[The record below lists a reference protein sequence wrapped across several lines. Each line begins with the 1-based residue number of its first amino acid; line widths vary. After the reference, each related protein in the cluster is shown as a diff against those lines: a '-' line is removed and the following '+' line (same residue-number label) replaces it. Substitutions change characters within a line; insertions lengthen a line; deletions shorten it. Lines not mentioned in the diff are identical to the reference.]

1 METIV
6 EICTCVTD
14 IGSTIFGQKT
24 ESIDS
29 ILNLYRNI
37 SSFIPIIKELAQEKN
52 ENTQNYLQ
60 ELLVLSKEI
69 QKFVDESLQESY
81 WITKKIKSATI
92 YYYKVKFYE
101 KRLEDLKKNLT
112 LGVNVSRHQV
122 QSKLFDTQ
130 VKLRQNISSV
140 FQNVDDEII
149 VWEILR
155 KQQEIFEKRLS
166 DMEEANLAQ
175 LLDSENAH
183 DQCDEPDC
191 ETEDTLVDKMESM
204 YQHFRRENYTLFRR
218 ISELSESSD
227 ESRLQPNQ
235 PDNSEELTTLLLE
248 IEMLEASF
256 ETMEVEHSKKLLE
269 QEHEFSI
276 KKASLKTQIMSLER
290 KIKSQQDV
298 LVSLQSQKSR
308 LLQEVN
314 SVKSE
319 YQSVVE
325 REKKGRLEH
334 EEILKKYAVGISD
347 TEDLINYCY
356 IKVHKCVPNLSTHN
370 CWQQCEPTPY
380 TCPKIIDW
388 LRAWQKY
395 EAQYGPRSWNYK
407 V

>member
-1 METIV
+1 MTTII

-14 IGSTIFGQKT
+14 IGRTIIEHKT

-37 SSFIPIIKELAQEKN
+37 SSFLPIIQELAQELN
-52 ENTQNYLQ
+52 ENIQNYLQ

-69 QKFVDESLQESY
+69 KKFVDEALQESY

-92 YYYKVKFYE
+92 YFYKVQYYE
-101 KRLEDLKKNLT
+101 KRLADLKKNLT
-112 LGVNVSRHQV
+112 LGVNVSKHQV

-130 VKLRQNISSV
+130 VKLRHTVSSV

-183 DQCDEPDC
+183 DECDNSDC
-191 ETEDTLVDKMESM
+191 ETEDKIDIM
-204 YQHFRRENYTLFRR
+204 YQRLRRENDTLFRN
-218 ISELSESSD
+218 ISELSQSFD
-227 ESRLQPNQ
+227 ESRLQPNK

-269 QEHEFSI
+269 QENEFSI
-276 KKASLKTQIMSLER
+276 RKASLKTQIMSLER
-290 KIKSQQDV
+290 KIKSQQDA
-298 LVSLQSQKSR
+298 LVSLQSQKNR

-334 EEILKKYAVGISD
+334 EEILKKYAVGRSD
-347 TEDLINYCY
+347 TEDLIKYCY
-356 IKVHKCVPNLSTHN
+356 IKVHKCEPNLYTHN
-370 CWQQCEPTPY
+370 CWQQCDPTPY

-395 EAQYGPRSWNYK
+395 EAQYGPRRWNYK

>member
-1 METIV
+1 MQTIV

-14 IGSTIFGQKT
+14 IGSKIVDHKSAST
-24 ESIDS
+24 ES

-37 SSFIPIIKELAQEKN
+37 SSFLPIIQELAQEKN

-69 QKFVDESLQESY
+69 KKFVDEALQESY
-81 WITKKIKSATI
+81 WITKKMKSATI
-92 YYYKVKFYE
+92 YFYKVKYYE
-101 KRLEDLKKNLT
+101 KRLADLKKNLT
-112 LGVNVSRHQV
+112 LGVNVSKHQV

-130 VKLRQNISSV
+130 VKLRHTVSSV

-183 DQCDEPDC
+183 DECDNPDS
-191 ETEDTLVDKMESM
+191 ETEDKIDIM
-204 YQHFRRENYTLFRR
+204 YQRLRRENDTLLRE
-218 ISELSESSD
+218 ISELSESFD

-269 QEHEFSI
+269 QENEFSI
-276 KKASLKTQIMSLER
+276 KKAPLEAKIMSLER
-290 KIKSQQDV
+290 KIKSQQDA

-319 YQSVVE
+319 SQSLVE
-325 REKKGRLEH
+325 REKKLFLESQ
-334 EEILKKYAVGISD
+334 EIIKKYYIFNTKEDSD
-347 TEDLINYCY
+347 CCFY
-356 IKVHKCVPNLSTHN
+356 IKVHRCYNDYTNHN
-370 CWQQCEPTPY
+370 CWQQYEPAPY
-380 TCPKIIDW
+380 TSQLAIQW
-388 LRAWQKY
+388 LRAWQDYSVRVQSSKWTY
-395 EAQYGPRSWNYK
+395 T

>member
-92 YYYKVKFYE
+92 YYYKVNFYE

-112 LGVNVSRHQV
+112 LGVNVSKHQV

-191 ETEDTLVDKMESM
+191 ETEDKIDIM
-204 YQHFRRENYTLFRR
+204 YQHFRRENDTLLSR
-218 ISELSESSD
+218 ISELSESFD

-276 KKASLKTQIMSLER
+276 KKASLKTQIMSVER
-290 KIKSQQDV
+290 KIQSQQDTI
-298 LVSLQSQKSR
+298 VSLQSQKSR

-334 EEILKKYAVGISD
+334 EDNLKKYAVGISG
-347 TEDLINYCY
+347 TEDLIYKCY
-356 IKVHKCVPNLSTHN
+356 TKVHKCVPNMYTHN

-380 TCPKIIDW
+380 TCQRAIDW
-388 LRAWQKY
+388 LRAWQDF
-395 EAQYGPRSWNYK
+395 EARDGPRRWNYK